1 MLPLRGRVAQGADL
15 SWASSG
21 NICVCDGETSGD
33 RLQWEKRVSGYT
45 FDLPSKATP
54 EIIAE
59 REQLADEACRAL
71 IRAGIPAY
79 RENLDEHSGGRPGA
93 HVRVDPL
100 ADGGVLVDWNT
111 QAELT
116 AGAVDLLERG
126 VDPSHLPREIRHFET
141 VQTCMRDAV
150 LGILASAG
158 FQVEKVDAHSYGSAV
173 QVKGFTH

>member
-1 MLPLRGRVAQGADL
+1 M
-15 SWASSG
+15 SG
-21 NICVCDGETSGD
+21 NN
-33 RLQWEKRVSGYT
+33 

-54 EIIAE
+54 EVIAQ

-71 IRAGIPAY
+71 VRAGISAY
-79 RENLDEHSGGRPGA
+79 GEKLDEDSGGRPGA

-100 ADGGVLVDWNT
+100 ADGGVLVDWNV

-116 AGAVDLLERG
+116 AAAVDLLERG
-126 VDPSHLPREIRHFET
+126 VDPSHLPWEIRHFET

-158 FQVEKVDAHSYGSAV
+158 FQVEKADAHSYGSAV
-173 QVKGFTH
+173 QVKGFTR

>member
-1 MLPLRGRVAQGADL
+1 M
-15 SWASSG
+15 
-21 NICVCDGETSGD
+21 
-33 RLQWEKRVSGYT
+33 SGYN

-54 EIIAE
+54 EVVTE
-59 REQLADEACRAL
+59 RERLADEACRAL
-71 IRAGIPAY
+71 VRAGIPAY
-79 RENLDEHSGGRPGA
+79 RGDLDEDSGGRPGA

-111 QAELT
+111 QGEL
-116 AGAVDLLERG
+116 AAAVVDLLERG

-158 FQVEKVDAHSYGSAV
+158 FQVEKADAHSSGKAV
-173 QVKGFTH
+173 QVKAFTH

>member
-1 MLPLRGRVAQGADL
+1 M
-15 SWASSG
+15 
-21 NICVCDGETSGD
+21 CDGETIGG
-33 RLQWEKRVSGYT
+33 RFQWEKRVGGYN
-45 FDLPSKATP
+45 FDLPPKATP
-54 EIIAE
+54 EVITE
-59 REQLADEACRAL
+59 RGQLADEACRAL
-71 IRAGIPAY
+71 VRAGISAY
-79 RENLDEHSGGRPGA
+79 REDLDEHSGGRPGA

-116 AGAVDLLERG
+116 AAAVDLLERG

-158 FQVEKVDAHSYGSAV
+158 FQVEKADAHSYGNAV